1 MKVALDL
8 NSKCT
13 ISAKL
18 KQLEERGWIEKMN
31 GKNRSIRV
39 TKMKTIILGPPGT
52 GKTTTLLNLVDEFLK
67 NGIRPKQIGYFSFTK
82 KAATEAADRAADK
95 FGLDKENDLPFLE
108 LYIHTLLIN

>member
-1 MKVALDL
+1 MKYGITKKQLKLFNFLKDYIKKNITSPSYDEMMVALDL

-39 TKMKTIILGPPGT
+39 ITK
-52 GKTTTLLNLVDEFLK
+52 
-67 NGIRPKQIGYFSFTK
+67 
-82 KAATEAADRAADK
+82 
-95 FGLDKENDLPFLE
+95 
-108 LYIHTLLIN
+108 

>member
-1 MKVALDL
+1 MKYGITKKQLKLFNFLKDYIKKNITSPSYEEMKVALNL

-39 TKMKTIILGPPGT
+39 VAK
-52 GKTTTLLNLVDEFLK
+52 
-67 NGIRPKQIGYFSFTK
+67 
-82 KAATEAADRAADK
+82 
-95 FGLDKENDLPFLE
+95 
-108 LYIHTLLIN
+108 

>member
-1 MKVALDL
+1 MIFNESRRLHGFINYNILDCSIYLEYIFMKYGITKKQLKLLNFITNYINKNIISPSYEEMKVALDL

-39 TKMKTIILGPPGT
+39 IAK
-52 GKTTTLLNLVDEFLK
+52 
-67 NGIRPKQIGYFSFTK
+67 
-82 KAATEAADRAADK
+82 
-95 FGLDKENDLPFLE
+95 
-108 LYIHTLLIN
+108 

>member
-1 MKVALDL
+1 MKYGITKKQLKLFNFLKDYIKKNITSPSYDEMMVALDL

-39 TKMKTIILGPPGT
+39 VAK
-52 GKTTTLLNLVDEFLK
+52 
-67 NGIRPKQIGYFSFTK
+67 
-82 KAATEAADRAADK
+82 
-95 FGLDKENDLPFLE
+95 
-108 LYIHTLLIN
+108 

>member
-1 MKVALDL
+1 MKYGITKKQLKLFNFLKDYIKKNITSPSYDEMKIALDL

-39 TKMKTIILGPPGT
+39 VAK
-52 GKTTTLLNLVDEFLK
+52 
-67 NGIRPKQIGYFSFTK
+67 
-82 KAATEAADRAADK
+82 
-95 FGLDKENDLPFLE
+95 
-108 LYIHTLLIN
+108 

>member
-1 MKVALDL
+1 MKYGITKKQLKLFNFLKDYIKKNITSPSYDEMMVALDL

-39 TKMKTIILGPPGT
+39 TVK
-52 GKTTTLLNLVDEFLK
+52 
-67 NGIRPKQIGYFSFTK
+67 
-82 KAATEAADRAADK
+82 
-95 FGLDKENDLPFLE
+95 
-108 LYIHTLLIN
+108 

>member
-1 MKVALDL
+1 MKYGITKKQLKLFNFLKDYIKKNITSPSYDEMMVALSL

-39 TKMKTIILGPPGT
+39 I
-52 GKTTTLLNLVDEFLK
+52 D
-67 NGIRPKQIGYFSFTK
+67 
-82 KAATEAADRAADK
+82 
-95 FGLDKENDLPFLE
+95 
-108 LYIHTLLIN
+108 

>member
-1 MKVALDL
+1 MKYGITKKQLKLFNFLKDYIKKNITSPSYDEMMVALGL

-39 TKMKTIILGPPGT
+39 T
-52 GKTTTLLNLVDEFLK
+52 GK
-67 NGIRPKQIGYFSFTK
+67 
-82 KAATEAADRAADK
+82 
-95 FGLDKENDLPFLE
+95 
-108 LYIHTLLIN
+108 

>member
-1 MKVALDL
+1 MKYGITKKQLKLFNFIKDYIQENITSPSYEEMKIALEL

-39 TKMKTIILGPPGT
+39 ITK
-52 GKTTTLLNLVDEFLK
+52 
-67 NGIRPKQIGYFSFTK
+67 
-82 KAATEAADRAADK
+82 
-95 FGLDKENDLPFLE
+95 
-108 LYIHTLLIN
+108 

>member
-1 MKVALDL
+1 MIFNESRRLHGFINYNILDCFVYLEYIFMKYGLTDKQLKLFNFIKDYINKNITSPSYQEMMIALDL

-39 TKMKTIILGPPGT
+39 TEK
-52 GKTTTLLNLVDEFLK
+52 
-67 NGIRPKQIGYFSFTK
+67 
-82 KAATEAADRAADK
+82 
-95 FGLDKENDLPFLE
+95 
-108 LYIHTLLIN
+108 

>member
-1 MKVALDL
+1 MKYGITKKQLKLFNFIKDYIQENITSPSYEEMKIALEL

-39 TKMKTIILGPPGT
+39 T
-52 GKTTTLLNLVDEFLK
+52 GK
-67 NGIRPKQIGYFSFTK
+67 
-82 KAATEAADRAADK
+82 
-95 FGLDKENDLPFLE
+95 
-108 LYIHTLLIN
+108 

>member
-1 MKVALDL
+1 MGNIFMKYGITKKQLKLFNFLKDYIKKNITSPSYDEMMVALGL

-39 TKMKTIILGPPGT
+39 IEK
-52 GKTTTLLNLVDEFLK
+52 
-67 NGIRPKQIGYFSFTK
+67 
-82 KAATEAADRAADK
+82 
-95 FGLDKENDLPFLE
+95 
-108 LYIHTLLIN
+108 

>member
-31 GKNRSIRV
+31 GKNRSIR
-39 TKMKTIILGPPGT
+39 
-52 GKTTTLLNLVDEFLK
+52 
-67 NGIRPKQIGYFSFTK
+67 GIKQ
-82 KAATEAADRAADK
+82 
-95 FGLDKENDLPFLE
+95 
-108 LYIHTLLIN
+108 